1 MVVVGGF
8 GVAVIVAAKWAN
20 FGLSVSVL
28 PIFASKCHIGVVGAL
43 RSSCSSRWHTPVAHI
58 VLVMEYNRFV

>member
-20 FGLSVSVL
+20 FGLSVSVTYFS
-28 PIFASKCHIGVVGAL
+28 IFASKCHIGVVGDL
-43 RSSCSSRWHTPVAHI
+43 RVAVDGIRLLHI
-58 VLVMEYNRFV
+58 SF

>member
-20 FGLSVSVL
+20 FGLSVL

-43 RSSCSSRWHTPVAHI
+43 RVAVDGIRLLHI
-58 VLVMEYNRFV
+58 SF